1 MPKYREKEENQRIL
15 PEVAEETRQ
24 WQYILLMSPHREHYW
39 LGFFTLK
46 TIKCKTL
53 KG

>member
-24 WQYILLMSPHREHYW
+24 WQYILLMSPHRTENTIGW
-39 LGFFTLK
+39 DFSPLK
-46 TIKCKTL
+46 L
-53 KG
+53 